1 MRAIG
6 AASSNGGFMR
16 KVLGL
21 LLLFGLL
28 AVIPAKAAEV
38 YQQNLSQWKG
48 QVKEITGREYKFLV
62 APEKVNADVTKAFK
76 EIWDQAKDVA
86 ATLNIR
92 MTENKKDP
100 FALAPTIKTYFDT
113 PDFALW
119 QKGFLIRVTTNYQRG
134 YPASPLRVSVKG
146 INGSFSKVLATKLE
160 AKGVKSSSNAEDN
173 IGIGKGGQLVSYV
186 DKAVNFSLTRGELGQ
201 MNLADFGAYVPELL
215 KLGLPADT
223 KLTAYVA
230 YGVRCRPGQ
239 MELPGLDKPL
249 SVSMEA
255 WSRTEGG
262 APFVYDFSFG
272 YDGDFTKQ
280 IEAHKAGEKL
290 MQALYAQ
297 LGEKLAMKDVH
308 KWIGSKVRVLLNKP
322 L

>member
-1 MRAIG
+1 
-6 AASSNGGFMR
+6 MR
-16 KVLGL
+16 KI
-21 LLLFGLL
+21 FGLL
-28 AVIPAKAAEV
+28 FLLGLMTALPAGAADL

-62 APEKVNADVTKAFK
+62 APEKVNADVTEAFR
-76 EIWDQAKDVA
+76 EIWNQTKAVA
-86 ATLNIR
+86 DSLHIV
-92 MTENKKDP
+92 MTEKKKDP

-113 PDFALW
+113 PDLALW
-119 QKGFLIRVTTNYQRG
+119 KKGYLIRVTTNYQRG
-134 YPASPLRVSVKG
+134 YPASPVRVSVKSL
-146 INGSFSKVLATKLE
+146 NGPFAKVFAARLE
-160 AKGVKSSSNAEDN
+160 TKGVKSKTTVEDN
-173 IGIGKGGQLVSYV
+173 IGIGKGGQLVSYL
-186 DKAVNFSLTRGELGQ
+186 DKSANFSLTRGELGD

-215 KLGLPADT
+215 RLGLPADT
-223 KLTAYVA
+223 KLTAHVA
-230 YGVRCRPGQ
+230 YGVRCRPGH
-239 MELPGLDKPL
+239 MELPGLDRPL

-272 YDGDFTKQ
+272 YDGDFSRQ

-290 MQALYAQ
+290 MQALNAR

-308 KWIGSKVRVLLNKP
+308 RWLGSKVRVLLDQP